1 MGEAKLRID
10 IVSDV
15 VCPWCIIGYK
25 QLEEALERT
34 GTEVE
39 IHWQPFELNPNMPPE
54 GQNIR
59 EHVAEKYGATAE
71 QSAQTRA
78 QMKDL
83 GKSLGFTFSY
93 NENSRIVN
101 TYEAHQL
108 LFWANEQ
115 GREHDLKMALFD
127 KYFTAGGDV
136 SNGDV
141 LLEAVAEIGLDADEA
156 KAVLEDGRHAKAV
169 REREEFWTSNGIS
182 GVPAMIF
189 NQKHLVT
196 GAQGADNYA
205 SILTQLKDMTAAEA

>member
-1 MGEAKLRID
+1 MGEAKLRVD

-25 QLEEALERT
+25 QLEEALART
-34 GTEVE
+34 ETE
-39 IHWQPFELNPNMPPE
+39 IDLHWHPFELNPNMPPE

-71 QSAQTRA
+71 QSAKTRA
-78 QMKDL
+78 QMTAL
-83 GKSLGFTFSY
+83 GESLGFTFSY
-93 NENSRIVN
+93 DDDSRIVN
-101 TYEAHQL
+101 TFQAHQL
-108 LFWANEQ
+108 LHWADQQ
-115 GREHDLKMALFD
+115 GREHDLKMALFAR
-127 KYFTAGGDV
+127 YFTDGGDV
-136 SNGDV
+136 SDTDI
-141 LLEAVAEIGLDADEA
+141 LLEAVGEVGLDVSEA
-156 KAVLEDGRHAKAV
+156 RAVLDDTRYANAV

-205 SILTQLKDMTAAEA
+205 SILTQLKQMAAEA